1 LPLCESALH
10 RKDWEREIERRREIV
25 PDGRLSRIPASFRTI
40 TFALLIAFAIPAVAE
55 EPAQA
60 KAAFQSYVTA
70 LETRFD
76 AQNKSSD
83 GYLWIDQN
91 PQRREAV
98 RKGEIQV
105 EQVHAP
111 QIDGGTIEDW
121 IGGAFLPNATL
132 DQVLKVD
139 QDYANYTKYY
149 APELVQVRLI
159 AHQGNHFQVFYRL
172 KKHKV
177 VTVVLDAVHDID
189 FLPLSPDRYSLRSR
203 SASVREV
210 RNAGQPDEEVLP
222 QGQGLG
228 FLWAM
233 NSYWRVEQR
242 DGGVYVECEVVTLAR
257 SIPFGMGALLRPT
270 IESFASDSLENTL
283 NEKRRAVLGSH

>member
-1 LPLCESALH
+1 MLKNLWKIAT
-10 RKDWEREIERRREIV
+10 V
-25 PDGRLSRIPASFRTI
+25 
-40 TFALLIAFAIPAVAE
+40 LLIASAPAFSE
-55 EPAQA
+55 EPSQA
-60 KAAFQSYVTA
+60 KTAFQNYITA
-70 LETRFD
+70 VEKRVD
-76 AQNKSSD
+76 AQNASRD

-91 PQRREAV
+91 PRRRESV

-132 DQVLKVD
+132 EQVRKVD
-139 QDYANYTKYY
+139 QDYSEYTRYY
-149 APELVQVRLI
+149 APEIVQSRLLS
-159 AHQGNHFQVFYRL
+159 HEGNLFRVFYRM

-177 VTVVLDAVHDID
+177 VTVVLDTIHDIE
-189 FLPLSPDRYSLRSR
+189 FLPQNNDRYGVRSR
-203 SASVREV
+203 SESVREV
-210 RNAGQPDEEVLP
+210 RNAGEPDEHVLLE
-222 QGQGLG
+222 GEGFG

-242 DGGVYVECEVVTLAR
+242 DGGVFIECEVVTLAR
-257 SIPFGMGALLRPT
+257 SIPFGMGAMLRPT

-283 NEKRRAVLGSH
+283 KEKRRAVLDSSKVRDHSQHQEANRP

>member
-1 LPLCESALH
+1 MIASA
-10 RKDWEREIERRREIV
+10 V
-25 PDGRLSRIPASFRTI
+25 P
-40 TFALLIAFAIPAVAE
+40 AFSE

-60 KAAFQSYVTA
+60 EAAFQNYITA
-70 LETRFD
+70 LEVRFD
-76 AQNKSSD
+76 AQNQSVE

-91 PQRREAV
+91 PQRRDAV
-98 RKGEIQV
+98 RKGDIQV
-105 EQVHAP
+105 QEVHAP

-132 DQVLKVD
+132 DQVRKID
-139 QDYANYTKYY
+139 QDYANYTRYY
-149 APELVQVRLI
+149 APEMVQARLI
-159 AHQGNHFQVFYRL
+159 SHEGNHFQVIYRL

-177 VTVVLDAVHDID
+177 VTVVLDTVHDID
-189 FLPLSPDRYSLRSR
+189 FIPLGNDRYSLRSR

-210 RNAGQPDEEVLP
+210 RNAGQSDEEVLP
-222 QGQGLG
+222 QGEGFG

-242 DGGVYVECEVVTLAR
+242 DGGVYIECEVVTLAR

-270 IESFASDSLENTL
+270 IESFASESLENTL
-283 NEKRRAVLGSH
+283 KEKRQAVLGKK

>member
-1 LPLCESALH
+1 M
-10 RKDWEREIERRREIV
+10 RRRLTNFRAIV
-25 PDGRLSRIPASFRTI
+25 CA
-40 TFALLIAFAIPAVAE
+40 ALIASAISAFSE

-60 KAAFQSYVTA
+60 KAAFQNYITA
-70 LETRFD
+70 LEARFD
-76 AQNKSSD
+76 AQNKSSE

-98 RKGEIQV
+98 RKGEVQV
-105 EQVHAP
+105 EHVHAP

-139 QDYANYTKYY
+139 QDYGDYTKYY
-149 APELVQVRLI
+149 APEIVQVRVL
-159 AHQGNHFQVFYRL
+159 AHQGHHFQVFYRL

-177 VTVVLDAVHDID
+177 VTVVLETVHDID
-189 FLPLSPDRYSLRSR
+189 FLPLGQDRYSLLSR

-210 RNAGQPDEEVLP
+210 RNAGQQDEEVLP
-222 QGQGLG
+222 QGEGLG

-242 DGGVYVECEVVTLAR
+242 DGGVYVECEVATLAR

-270 IESFASDSLENTL
+270 IESFASESLENTL
-283 NEKRRAVLGSH
+283 KEKRRAVLDSP